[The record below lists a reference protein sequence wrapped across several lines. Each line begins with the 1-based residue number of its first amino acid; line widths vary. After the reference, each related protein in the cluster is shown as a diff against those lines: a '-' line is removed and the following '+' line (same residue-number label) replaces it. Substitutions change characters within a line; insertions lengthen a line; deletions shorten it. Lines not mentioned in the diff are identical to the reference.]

1 MVILM
6 SRIDLYTPPAK
17 TLAQY
22 ERGTDYCELAYLVP
36 KVRRS

>member
-6 SRIDLYTPPAK
+6 IRVDLYTPPAK

-22 ERGTDYCELAYLVP
+22 ERGTDYCELAFLVP
-36 KVRRS
+36 RARRS